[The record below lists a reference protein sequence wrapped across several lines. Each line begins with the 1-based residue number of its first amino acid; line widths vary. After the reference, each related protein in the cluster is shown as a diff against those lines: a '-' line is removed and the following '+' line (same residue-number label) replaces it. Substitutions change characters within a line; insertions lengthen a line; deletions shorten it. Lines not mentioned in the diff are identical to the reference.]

1 MSTLTK
7 IGLVTDSPCDL
18 PLDLVEKFRIEVVPA
33 ILVLDGQSYID
44 GETISREEFYR
55 RLPALRIAPS
65 TAAPSP
71 LAFSARYEKFL
82 SAGCEHVICI
92 STAASLTSL
101 HNVARAAAADFP
113 GRVTVLDS
121 GQLTLGIGFQVLAAA
136 EALAAGADLA
146 EALAIIQSTRQRI
159 RLMGVLDT
167 LEYVR
172 RSGRVGWAAALA
184 GDFFRIKQ
192 IISLHLGV
200 VGAAVR
206 VRTSGRALEAL
217 AQCPRVTLC
226 LVVDLPASAGAD
238 ARMPVLDYDEVVS
251 QFPTTP
257 IDDEAL
263 GPPLL
268 YSSGTT
274 GRPKGIIRPLPG
286 CARLR
291 QPKGRRWCRYAVA

>member
-1 MSTLTK
+1 MSPVSK

-18 PLDLVEKFRIEVVPA
+18 PFDLVEKHRIEVVPA

-55 RLPALRIAPS
+55 RLPALRVAPS

-146 EALAIIQSTRQRI
+146 ETLAIIQSTRQRI

-172 RSGRVGWAAALA
+172 RSGRVPGLVASLGGLLNLKPVVTLAEGVVRPLGAVRTTRQANEKVLDLLLAQGSLERLAILHTNAPERAAQFSETLA
-184 GDFFRIKQ
+184 NRVAVPPGLLTVNLT
-192 IISLHLGV
+192 SVLGTHLGPN
-200 VGAAVR
+200 GLGFAAVINR
-206 VRTSGRALEAL
+206 V
-217 AQCPRVTLC
+217 
-226 LVVDLPASAGAD
+226 
-238 ARMPVLDYDEVVS
+238 
-251 QFPTTP
+251 
-257 IDDEAL
+257 
-263 GPPLL
+263 
-268 YSSGTT
+268 
-274 GRPKGIIRPLPG
+274 K
-286 CARLR
+286 
-291 QPKGRRWCRYAVA
+291 